1 MLKNIRL
8 LEYQKIIITYSF
20 FFLEISVFIV
30 LKEKN
35 PYKQSKLQVVL
46 HVFYNSWNA
55 FFA

>member
-46 HVFYNSWNA
+46 HVFYIFWNA